1 MENDA
6 CNMEIDAQTSF
17 YQDVTKNLYIQY
29 MWWRG
34 RDSSESGPSGRGV
47 TVLFGS
53 PNVIGPGY
61 SITACLAL
69 TQKKKKKKMYKCC
82 CPDPKLHTS
91 RSEQIFFTRAAKSLP
106 KHFDWTLIYSLRKL
120 SFNAPAEK

>member
-1 MENDA
+1 MWQMPSVSENPR
-6 CNMEIDAQTSF
+6 
-17 YQDVTKNLYIQY
+17 
-29 MWWRG
+29 WRG

-69 TQKKKKKKMYKCC
+69 TTKKKKKKKKKKIYMELE
-82 CPDPKLHTS
+82 D
-91 RSEQIFFTRAAKSLP
+91 FF
-106 KHFDWTLIYSLRKL
+106 F
-120 SFNAPAEK
+120 